1 MAPAIGIDLGTCY
14 SCVGT
19 FRDGAVEII
28 PNSYGKR
35 VSPSYVAFRG
45 DERLLGESALD
56 QAAYNSENTVYEV
69 KRLIGRS
76 FEDTTVKD
84 DIQRFPFKVLKEGDR
99 IKIQVEH
106 HGEQKMF
113 LPEEISSF
121 VLSHMKQIAESHL
134 QTETEVRDAVI
145 TVPAYF
151 NNTQRQATK
160 DAGEIAGFNVT
171 RIINEPTAAA
181 IAYAYGNMS
190 GMTDTKNV
198 LVFDLGG
205 GTFDVSLLS
214 MQQDDESEIE
224 VLAVDGDTHLG
235 GADFTNKLVAYM
247 QHLVQSKHVKDI
259 TQNKRATR
267 RLYRVSQ
274 KN

>member
-1 MAPAIGIDLGTCY
+1 MAPAIGIDLGTCF

-76 FEDTTVKD
+76 FEDTDVKE
-84 DIQRFPFKVLKEGDR
+84 DIQRFPFVVLEEGDR

-106 HGEQKMF
+106 RGEQNTF

-121 VLSHMKQIAESHL
+121 VLGHMKQIAESHL
-134 QTETEVRDAVI
+134 QTEVKDAVI

-190 GMTDTKNV
+190 GMTDAKNV

-235 GADFTNKLVAYM
+235 GADFTNKLVSYM
-247 QHLVQSKHVKDI
+247 QHLVQSKHGR
-259 TQNKRATR
+259 T
-267 RLYRVSQ
+267 
-274 KN
+274 